1 MKLRKYTQLF
11 FLFFKGENPFMNYGE
26 IFLFLEMII
35 EFFLCLK
42 LILISKVRGE
52 EFNCK
57 IGRLI
62 LIFFFFNCY
71 IYVFSKYF
79 IYTFKNDL

>member
-1 MKLRKYTQLF
+1 MKLREYIQLF

-57 IGRLI
+57 IGR
-62 LIFFFFNCY
+62 
-71 IYVFSKYF
+71 F
-79 IYTFKNDL
+79 I

>member
-1 MKLRKYTQLF
+1 
-11 FLFFKGENPFMNYGE
+11 MNYGE

-57 IGRLI
+57 IGR
-62 LIFFFFNCY
+62 
-71 IYVFSKYF
+71 F
-79 IYTFKNDL
+79 I